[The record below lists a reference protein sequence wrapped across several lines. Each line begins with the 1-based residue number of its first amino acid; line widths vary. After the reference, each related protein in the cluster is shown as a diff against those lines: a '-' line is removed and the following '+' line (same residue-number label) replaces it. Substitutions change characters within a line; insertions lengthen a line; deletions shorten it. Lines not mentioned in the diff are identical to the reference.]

1 MTVTYT
7 AHVANARFC
16 GFSKLLLAWKGSIYK
31 LLYKEFLAFFITY
44 MALSISYRFVLL
56 DYQKRYFEKLAMY
69 CNHYANLI
77 PMSFVLGFYV
87 TLVVNRWWNQYQSI
101 PMPDRLMC
109 VISGSVHGAG
119 ERGRLL
125 RRSLMRYAS
134 LSALLIFRSVSTAAF
149 KRFPT
154 MDHVVEAGFM
164 TRNERK
170 KFENLQSPYNK
181 YWIPCVWFSNLAALA
196 RKEGRIRDDHALKL
210 LLEELNVFR
219 GSCSMLFHYDWI
231 SVPLVYTQVVTIAVY
246 SFFVACLIGRQFLDP
261 AQSYPG
267 HDFDM
272 YVPVFTLLQFFFYA
286 GWLKVAEQLINPFG
300 EDDDDFET
308 NRLIDRNFQV
318 SMMAVDEMYSDLPII
333 EKDRYWNDSN
343 PRAPYTASTV
353 FVLQKPSF
361 QGSAFDMTIPKE
373 EMQFQP
379 LDDIE
384 ENLDESGGP
393 GMGVPHYNLPLLNRL
408 LGSAPSPASLGG
420 MLTRSS
426 PARRLQLLKRGG
438 GGGSFCSDG
447 SSLYSCLCQ
456 DTQSTACCCGAFPQ
470 HPPLSGIQFPRD
482 ESETQPGGAGE
493 PCQNKQAEEP
503 PRRPR
508 EGADGQAEGQAR
520 LLRRLTPQPS
530 FRPLERVPRPE
541 AEKPGF
547 AVRLV
552 ESFPPPACETPG
564 SLLANEPLQQ
574 GERPTNGSQVPP
586 LLVLLPNGSQSD
598 VEVQTWTQPPR
609 YPAPGVWNVHLRSVS
624 VGSEVSVP
632 LHICEGE
639 LLDTGRGLNEGQ
651 RRPADVEDGV

>member
-87 TLVVNRWWNQYQSI
+87 TLVVNRWWSQYQSI

-210 LLEELNVFR
+210 LLE
-219 GSCSMLFHYDWI
+219 
-231 SVPLVYTQVVTIAVY
+231 
-246 SFFVACLIGRQFLDP
+246 
-261 AQSYPG
+261 
-267 HDFDM
+267 
-272 YVPVFTLLQFFFYA
+272 
-286 GWLKVAEQLINPFG
+286 VAEQLINPFG

-438 GGGSFCSDG
+438 GGGGGGSFCSDG

-456 DTQSTACCCGAFPQ
+456 DTQSTACSCGAFPQ

-503 PRRPR
+503 PRRAR

-541 AEKPGF
+541 PEKPGF

-574 GERPTNGSQVPP
+574 GERPANFSQAPP
-586 LLVLLPNGSQSD
+586 LLVLLPNSSQSD
-598 VEVQTWTQPPR
+598 VEVQTRTQPPR
-609 YPAPGVWNVHLRSVS
+609 HPAPGVWNVHLRSVS

-639 LLDTGRGLNEGQ
+639 LLDTGRGLDEGQ